1 MPSNAI
7 AIIGGNVWPGS
18 GPDLLPD
25 HTVIAEAGRIV
36 SVGPRESA
44 VVPSGATVI
53 DATGL
58 TVIPGLSDAHVH
70 LTTNSDE
77 SHVEDNSGYLNTTPP
92 QEQALHGLRNGLRA
106 LCAGFTTVRVMGLRD
121 AGEVEYRDFINRG
134 LLFGPRMFVAPWW
147 ITMTNGHGDLF
158 FPRNR
163 VRRELDTADGP
174 DEVRRLVRYQARQ
187 GADFIK
193 VMASGGVMSNG
204 DDPSWPN
211 YSVEELRT
219 IVEEAHSMDMSVAAH
234 AHSAEGVRRCLAAGV
249 DTIEHGTFMGPDEL
263 VQMKETGTFLI
274 PTMSINYW
282 LANHGANRGAGA
294 GNVGKVRRVVVQQ
307 REMVQR
313 AFEAGVRIVMGT
325 DSSGDLCPFGEHA
338 REIELYTEVGMQPY
352 QALETATV
360 GAAEMYGRAG
370 ELGVLAPGAVA
381 DAVVLDGNPLSDISV
396 LRRPGGI
403 RHVVK
408 DGADLSALLGNDEE
422 TRTLRV
428 PRMPV
433 SE

>member
-1 MPSNAI
+1 MQSNAI
-7 AIIGGNVWPGS
+7 AIVGGNVWPGS

-25 HTVIAEAGRIV
+25 HTVVADGDRIV

-44 VVPSGATVI
+44 AVPADAKVI
-53 DATGL
+53 DARGL

-92 QEQALHGLRNGLRA
+92 QEQALHGIRNALRA
-106 LCAGFTTVRVMGLRD
+106 LCAGFTTIRVMGLRD
-121 AGEVEYRDFINRG
+121 AGEVEYRDFIKRG
-134 LLFGPRMFVAPWW
+134 LLLGPRMFVAPWW
-147 ITMTNGHGDLF
+147 ITMTGGHGDLF
-158 FPRNR
+158 FPRSR
-163 VRRELDTADGP
+163 VRKQWDTADGP
-174 DEVRRLVRYQARQ
+174 DEVRRLVRIQARQ

-211 YSVEELRT
+211 YSVDELRV

-249 DTIEHGTFMGPDEL
+249 DTIEHGIFMGPDEL
-263 VQMKETGTFLI
+263 AQMKETGTFLI
-274 PTMSINYW
+274 PTMSINNW
-282 LANHGANRGAGA
+282 LANHSQNRGAGE
-294 GNVGKVRRVVVQQ
+294 GNLDKVRRVVGQQ

-313 AFEAGVRIVMGT
+313 AFEMGVKIVMGT
-325 DSSGDLCPFGEHA
+325 DSSGDLCPFGENA
-338 REIELYTEVGMQPY
+338 RELELYAEIGMPPY
-352 QALETATV
+352 RALETATV
-360 GAAEMYGRAG
+360 GAAEMYRRAG

-381 DAVVLDGNPLSDISV
+381 DAVVIDGDPLSDIGV
-396 LRRPGGI
+396 LRRTGAV
-403 RHVVK
+403 RHLIK
-408 DGADLSALLGNDEE
+408 DGADLSVLLGNDED
-422 TRTLRV
+422 TRMLRI

-433 SE
+433 NE